1 MKTIK
6 QQETIAFNAISF
18 KDAVILLPLM
28 NALVDCI
35 NQNKLAQ
42 LWNGLT
48 DEGKNQYR
56 RVWGNCD
63 MHLTAE
69 AIEQAYTLLHQLG
82 FEAQTDIKEP
92 TLDDLKK
99 KD

>member
-6 QQETIAFNAISF
+6 QQETVAFNALTF

-35 NQNKLAQ
+35 NQTKLANFYDA
-42 LWNGLT
+42 LSR
-48 DEGKNQYR
+48 EEKEQYR
-56 RVWGNCD
+56 REWSKCD

-69 AIEQAYTLLHQLG
+69 AIEQVYTLLHQLG
-82 FEAQTDIKEP
+82 FEAQIDIKEP
-92 TLDDLKK
+92 TLEDLKK

>member
-6 QQETIAFNAISF
+6 RNEEIAFNALTF

-35 NQNKLAQ
+35 NKNKLSQ
-42 LWNGLT
+42 FWDNLSKEEK
-48 DEGKNQYR
+48 DQCR

-63 MHLTAE
+63 IHLTAE
-69 AIEQAYTLLHQLG
+69 TIEQVYTLLHQLG
-82 FEAQTDIKEP
+82 FEAQIDIKEP
-92 TLDDLKK
+92 TLEDLKK
-99 KD
+99 ND

>member
-18 KDAVILLPLM
+18 KDAVVLLPLM

-35 NQNKLAQ
+35 NQNKLAK
-42 LWNGLT
+42 LWNDLT
-48 DEGKNQYR
+48 DEEKNQYR
-56 RVWGNCD
+56 RVWSNCD
-63 MHLTAE
+63 MHLTVE

>member
-18 KDAVILLPLM
+18 KDAVVLLPLM

-35 NQNKLAQ
+35 NQNKLSQ
-42 LWNGLT
+42 FWDNLSK
-48 DEGKNQYR
+48 EEKEQYR

-69 AIEQAYTLLHQLG
+69 SIEQTYTLLHQLG
-82 FEAQTDIKEP
+82 FEAQIDIKEP
-92 TLDDLKK
+92 TLEDLKK